1 MEVASHSKPWTE
13 QAEAHET
20 DESGKYKVAR
30 ATADPI
36 DDNPGLVSFFLMTF
50 FDFLFH

>member
-13 QAEAHET
+13 QAEAHAT
-20 DESGKYKVAR
+20 DESGKYTVAR

-36 DDNPGLVSFFLMTF
+36 DDTPVGLVSFFNDIL
-50 FDFLFH
+50 